1 MESTWYVFFSLDL
14 ERWVI
19 DWFYFFIQGAEYVV
33 ESTDLF
39 TTIEKCQPH
48 IEAGAKKVIIA
59 TSSTDAPMFV
69 FGVNQNKYTRK
80 ETILSNASCTINCL
94 APLAKFVHEKFG
106 IDRGS
111 VIVQTSFELGRDTA
125 DERSNQVFH

>member
-48 IEAGAKKVIIA
+48 IEAGTKKVIIA

-80 ETILSNASCTINCL
+80 ETMLSNALCTINCL

-111 VIVQTSFELGRDTA
+111 VIV
-125 DERSNQVFH
+125 

>member
-1 MESTWYVFFSLDL
+1 MLLNQPIYSQPSRNVNHTSKPVQRKLSLLHHRLMLQCLFL
-14 ERWVI
+14 E
-19 DWFYFFIQGAEYVV
+19 F
-33 ESTDLF
+33 
-39 TTIEKCQPH
+39 
-48 IEAGAKKVIIA
+48 
-59 TSSTDAPMFV
+59 
-69 FGVNQNKYTRK
+69 
-80 ETILSNASCTINCL
+80 SNASCTINCL